1 MDIGNDF
8 DIMEAMSVD
17 NCGNADSRGSCRS
30 CGNGDSDVIITKI
43 TEIFH
48 SSVDIDSIPSCS
60 DKKTY

>member
-43 TEIFH
+43 T
-48 SSVDIDSIPSCS
+48 
-60 DKKTY
+60 